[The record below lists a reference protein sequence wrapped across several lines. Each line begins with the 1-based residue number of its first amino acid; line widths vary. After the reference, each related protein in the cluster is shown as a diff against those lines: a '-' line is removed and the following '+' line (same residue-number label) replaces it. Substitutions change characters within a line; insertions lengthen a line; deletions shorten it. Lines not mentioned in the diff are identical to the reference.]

1 MNSHL
6 TLPPELTIYTVGELL
21 PAMLQ
26 ALSSQPASPSEAAA
40 AEREVI
46 TALSLDAAPVTQVD
60 TAGLQL
66 LQALATHCEKLTL
79 PLSFLNPS
87 ARLCAAAEAM
97 GMTDLRAALLAEE
110 CAA

>member
-1 MNSHL
+1 MNSRL

-26 ALSSQPASPSEAAA
+26 ALSAPTSVTSVA
-40 AEREVI
+40 AENQAV
-46 TALSLDAAPVTQVD
+46 TALSLDAAPVTQID

-66 LQALATHCEKLTL
+66 LQALAKHCEKLAL

>member
-26 ALSSQPASPSEAAA
+26 ALSAPTSVA
-40 AEREVI
+40 AENEAV
-46 TALSLDAAPVTQVD
+46 TALSLDAAPVTQID

-66 LQALATHCEKLTL
+66 LQALAKHCEKLAL

>member
-26 ALSSQPASPSEAAA
+26 ALSAPSSSPEVAGESET
-40 AEREVI
+40 V
-46 TALSLDAAPVTQVD
+46 TALSLDAAPVTQID

-66 LQALATHCEKLTL
+66 LQALATHCEKLAL

-97 GMTDLRAALLAEE
+97 GMTDLRASLQAQE

>member
-21 PAMLQ
+21 PTMLQ
-26 ALSSQPASPSEAAA
+26 ALSSQPASPTDAT
-40 AEREVI
+40 EREAI
-46 TALSLDAAPVTQVD
+46 TALSLDAAPVTQID

-66 LQALATHCEKLTL
+66 LQAMALHCAKLAL

-97 GMTDLRAALLAEE
+97 GMTDLRACLLAQE
-110 CAA
+110 CTA